1 MQLIHHFF
9 SIWQKSQ
16 KETIWS
22 ISKVITLGALAK
34 TKSILLS
41 YSWNYWLGQIELRFA
56 FSISV
61 ILRSIGGLDYYL
73 SSFELLNYSFVNAYR
88 KRLTSHT
95 RKVSFGENLDRLQ
108 LGLWNKEKNLLV
120 FVSNY
125 NWLGPTGAVIS
136 AQHKPPLLTVGAVLN
151 KVRRNAK
158 SLPLSYCYCR
168 YYYTHAS
175 TQENLVERG
184 KACSAEQSWLKSF
197 SCG

>member
-1 MQLIHHFF
+1 M
-9 SIWQKSQ
+9 
-16 KETIWS
+16 
-22 ISKVITLGALAK
+22 
-34 TKSILLS
+34 
-41 YSWNYWLGQIELRFA
+41 
-56 FSISV
+56 

-73 SSFELLNYSFVNAYR
+73 GSFELLNYSFENAYR
-88 KRLTSHT
+88 KRLTSHI

-108 LGLWNKEKNLLV
+108 LGLWNKKKNLLV

-136 AQHKPPLLTVGAVLN
+136 AQHKPPLLTVGAALN

-175 TQENLVERG
+175 TQENLVEREG
-184 KACSAEQSWLKSF
+184 RLVRLSRVGWSRLVVDRVVRQRFGYAHTWN
-197 SCG
+197 